1 MTKIIEY
8 ISILNKL
15 FLNMGIYDTHNFK
28 NIVKLQF
35 GIQIAIGY
43 WIVILLV
50 LVFFWDLA
58 LIKWAQNK
66 IIAKFNITNKNVL
79 VILDFLVIIL
89 SFSSEIIYKM
99 IFYRR

>member
-1 MTKIIEY
+1 MSKIIEY

-15 FLNMGIYDTHNFK
+15 FLNMGIYDAHNFK
-28 NIVKLQF
+28 NILKLQF

-58 LIKWAQNK
+58 LLTWCQKLIIKK
-66 IIAKFNITNKNVL
+66 LNITNPKVL
-79 VILDFLVIIL
+79 AALDMVVFIL
-89 SFSSEIIYKM
+89 SFSSEFIYKM

>member
-1 MTKIIEY
+1 MSKFIEY

-15 FLNMGIYDTHNFK
+15 FLNMGIYDAHNFR

-58 LIKWAQNK
+58 LLSWAQK
-66 IIAKFNITNKNVL
+66 LLIKKLSITNPKVL
-79 VILDFLVIIL
+79 TALDMVVVIL
-89 SFSSEIIYKM
+89 SFSSEFIYKM